1 MKMFENFEWTTTEDR
16 SSIKNNVRWP
26 SEEVNLSTR
35 KPYRWTSNSTFFPL
49 MLVVHESQLLLTTKR
64 KLIIDTT
71 NDRHKLFPSEKL
83 RQEWS
88 ALHESVERVELRT
101 PGYDPLQPLH

>member
-1 MKMFENFEWTTTEDR
+1 M
-16 SSIKNNVRWP
+16 
-26 SEEVNLSTR
+26 
-35 KPYRWTSNSTFFPL
+35 
-49 MLVVHESQLLLTTKR
+49 TTKR

-71 NDRHKLFPSEKL
+71 NDRHKLFPSQKL

-88 ALHESVERVELRT
+88 TLHESVERVELRT